1 MALSADIGPIDV
13 LIYNVRSVFTKC
25 EPLDMTYDGMEEAF
39 RVEVTGAF
47 AAAKA
52 VLPGM
57 RTREHGTIFF
67 SSATA
72 AFRGSATHPVYAI
85 GKFGLRALSQSL
97 TKAYAKDG
105 VHIVHMRLDCDLD
118 VPIMHGIYGA
128 TRDQAGL
135 ADPKDVAE
143 TYWLTL
149 QQPKGAW
156 SNEVGIRP
164 HTETWTY

>member
-13 LIYNVRSVFTKC
+13 LIYNVRGVFTKC

-67 SSATA
+67 SSATV

-85 GKFGLRALSQSL
+85 GSSAFARCRRA
-97 TKAYAKDG
+97 
-105 VHIVHMRLDCDLD
+105 
-118 VPIMHGIYGA
+118 
-128 TRDQAGL
+128 
-135 ADPKDVAE
+135 
-143 TYWLTL
+143 
-149 QQPKGAW
+149 
-156 SNEVGIRP
+156 
-164 HTETWTY
+164 